1 MSDWLKRAIPQHR
14 PTMSHSLG
22 YALIVAVIALA
33 IVAGYVLRVR
43 DAMVDFGVN
52 YLAGQRLA
60 AGESLYPTSDGHYMF
75 KYLPASAIL
84 YVPLGR
90 LPLQSAR
97 AAWFTISLLALA
109 GSFLLVRRLVPLPH
123 QPYVFAISGLVL
135 AKYFL
140 RDFRLGQINI
150 LVTLVML
157 LTTWALAKDEIP
169 QKAAAGLLAG
179 LATAMKPYSAVFFPY
194 FLVTGNWIAL
204 ASGIGALALAIAAP
218 ALFYGWDRN
227 FEVLQ
232 EWFTTLSQSTP
243 TQISGRDN
251 VSVIGFF
258 SKWLGDSTHVLVA
271 TTIVLGGLALLM
283 LAVIRRGGQ
292 RRDRAVL
299 ECAMLLT
306 LIPLISPLGWDYTFL
321 MSLLAVALL
330 INSFPLLGRSARVLL
345 AVNFAVIA
353 LTVFDLMGRRPY
365 AAYMQWSVTTVNFV
379 VVVIAL
385 AYLRFR
391 TEL

>member
-1 MSDWLKRAIPQHR
+1 MSR
-14 PTMSHSLG
+14 T
-22 YALIVAVIALA
+22 LIRVLIAAVVALA
-33 IVAGYVLRVR
+33 IIAGYNLRIR

-60 AGESLYPTSDGHYMF
+60 SGESLYPTSDGHYMF
-75 KYLPASAIL
+75 KYLPASAML

-90 LPLQSAR
+90 LPIQSAR
-97 AAWFTISLLALA
+97 GAWFAISLLALA

-123 QPYVFAISGLVL
+123 QPYVFMISGLVL

-157 LTTWALAKDEIP
+157 LAIRALAKDEMP

-194 FLVTGNWIAL
+194 FLVTGNWLAL
-204 ASGIGALALAIAAP
+204 ASGMAALALAVVAP
-218 ALFYGWDRN
+218 AVFYGWHRN
-227 FEVLQ
+227 LEVHQ
-232 EWFTTLSQSTP
+232 EWFVTLSQSTP
-243 TQISGRDN
+243 TQLTGGDN
-251 VSVIGFF
+251 ISVIAFF
-258 SKWLGDSTHVLVA
+258 SKWLGSPAQALVPSV
-271 TTIVLGGLALLM
+271 IVLAGLALLM
-283 LAVIRRGGQ
+283 LAVIRRGRQ

-330 INSFPLLGRSARVLL
+330 INSFPRLERPAQVLL

-353 LTVFDLMGRRPY
+353 LTVYDLMGRQPY
-365 AAYMQWSVTTVNFV
+365 KAYMQWSVTTVNFV
-379 VVVIAL
+379 VIVIAL

-391 TEL
+391 TDL

>member
-1 MSDWLKRAIPQHR
+1 
-14 PTMSHSLG
+14 MSHSLRR
-22 YALIVAVIALA
+22 ALIVAVIALA
-33 IVAGYVLRVR
+33 IVAGYLLRVR

-52 YLAGQRLA
+52 YRAGQRLA

-75 KYLPASAIL
+75 KYLPASAML

-109 GSFLLVRRLVPLPH
+109 GSFLLVRRLVPFPH

-204 ASGIGALALAIAAP
+204 ASGIGALALAIVAP
-218 ALFYGWDRN
+218 AVFYGWDQN

-345 AVNFAVIA
+345 GVNFAVIA

-365 AAYMQWSVTTVNFV
+365 AVYMQWSVTTVNFV

>member
-1 MSDWLKRAIPQHR
+1 MSLSFGR
-14 PTMSHSLG
+14 
-22 YALIVAVIALA
+22 ALIVAVIGLA
-33 IVAGYVLRVR
+33 IAAGYVLRIR

-52 YLAGQRLA
+52 YRAGQRLV
-60 AGESLYPTSDGHYMF
+60 AGESLYPTTDGHYMF
-75 KYLPASAIL
+75 KYLPASAML
-84 YVPLGR
+84 YVPLSH
-90 LPLQSAR
+90 LSFQSAKL
-97 AAWFTISLLALA
+97 AWFLISLLALA
-109 GSFLLVRRLVPLPH
+109 GSFLVVWRLVPLPH
-123 QPYVFAISGLVL
+123 QPYVFVISGLVL

-157 LTTWALAKDEIP
+157 LTTRALSKDDTP

-194 FLVTGNWIAL
+194 FLVTGNWTAL
-204 ASGIGALALAIAAP
+204 ASGIAALAVAIVAP
-218 ALFYGWDRN
+218 AMFYGWQQN

-243 TQISGRDN
+243 TQIAGRDN

-258 SKWLGDSTHVLVA
+258 SKWLGDSTHALVA
-271 TTIVLGGLALLM
+271 TMIVLAGLAVLM

-292 RRDRAVL
+292 RRGRAVL

-330 INSFPLLGRSARVLL
+330 INSFPLLGRSAQVFL

-353 LTVFDLMGRRPY
+353 LTLFDLMGRRHY
-365 AAYMQWSVTTVNFV
+365 AGYMQWSVTTVNFV
-379 VVVIAL
+379 VIVIAL

-391 TEL
+391 TDL